1 MNSLTKIDVIEQG
14 DVLVVDSRLIA
25 DELGVSHESF
35 MKTIKKHETKI
46 EQRFGI
52 IRFRIGEIDGRGR
65 PEKYALLTEPQ
76 ATTLMTFSRNTD
88 QVVECKLNLVEA
100 FDRAK
105 TAIKNLVTPQPQP
118 RQNEFILTP
127 ESIVSTLDLIFK
139 GTSVDPHLVAGLKAN
154 CVAKEFPAL
163 KGLAEEAKKFLP
175 LPVEDRLVTVTSLAA
190 EYNARHG
197 KQLTAVTMN
206 RILLERGFQIKNADK
221 NPCYLTTEKGKQYGK
236 IVLQEA
242 KSNNTT
248 VQQLRW
254 YMSIL
259 EVI

>member
-1 MNSLTKIDVIEQG
+1 MSDADYPIDLDDAWQWLGYSTKQKAKQKLERNFDLGVDFTSVNQMVKCADGKGFSRCEKINLSVDCFKSLGMMAGTEQG
-14 DVLVVDSRLIA
+14 
-25 DELGVSHESF
+25 
-35 MKTIKKHETKI
+35 KTIRRYFLECEKTVEKHK
-46 EQRFGI
+46 
-52 IRFRIGEIDGRGR
+52 
-65 PEKYALLTEPQ
+65 
-76 ATTLMTFSRNTD
+76 
-88 QVVECKLNLVEA
+88 
-100 FDRAK
+100 
-105 TAIKNLVTPQPQP
+105 LVTPQPQP
-118 RQNEFILTP
+118 TPNQFILTP

-139 GTSVDPHLVAGLKAN
+139 GTSVEPHLVAGLKAN

-175 LPVEDRLVTVTSLAA
+175 LPVEDRLVTVTSLAM

-206 RILLERGFQIKNADK
+206 RILLERGFQIKNAAK
-221 NPCYLTTEKGKQYGK
+221 NPCYLLTQKGERYGK

-242 KSNNTT
+242 KHNNAT

-259 EVI
+259 DVI